1 MKPSELIKV
10 LQQAVDAGLDDTT
23 EILFDTEARHFGY
36 HMAAI
41 GSAYFEPDI
50 LDTPFISLHEKRPCI
65 TYMNLWVCPKCGGET
80 DTFRHPFA
88 KVWCI
93 ECGHVLREEG
103 DATIQHKTIKQN
115 EKTIL

>member
-23 EILFDTEARHFGY
+23 EILFDTEAKTFTY
-36 HMAAI
+36 HMAKI
-41 GSAYFEPDI
+41 GSANFEPDI
-50 LDTPFISLHEKRPCI
+50 LDTPFISLHEKRPSI
-65 TYMNLWVCPKCGGET
+65 TYINLWVCPKCGGKT
-80 DTFRHPFA
+80 STFRHPFA

-103 DATIQHKTIKQN
+103 DPTIQHKI
-115 EKTIL
+115 ER